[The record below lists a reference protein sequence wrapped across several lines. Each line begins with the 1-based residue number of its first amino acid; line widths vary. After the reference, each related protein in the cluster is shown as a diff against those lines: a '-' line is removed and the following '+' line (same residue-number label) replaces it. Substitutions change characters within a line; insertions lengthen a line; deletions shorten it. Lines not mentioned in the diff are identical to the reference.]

1 MYTVCT
7 ESEGNA
13 WTTDVL
19 RDAIVYADST
29 LNALV
34 TEGGRLVAFNCG
46 VTKRVR
52 ATRAASD
59 VVRDAVAKKVER
71 DLFGMPLLA

>member
-1 MYTVCT
+1 MYTVCV
-7 ESEGNA
+7 ESAGNA
-13 WTTDVL
+13 WTTDLL

-59 VVRDAVAKKVER
+59 VVRAAVAKKVER
-71 DLFGMPLLA
+71 DVFGMPLLA